1 MATMA
6 GAMQMDHIN
15 VNRTALAMPTGPGVV
30 KMEANSTYIKPE
42 IPVSAATEEAID
54 DDSEQARSKWDSSQQ
69 EKFFGV
75 GPAVPQIQ
83 QLMGVG
89 TADYMA
95 NLGAENTVTDSVT
108 LFDKVEDD
116 ITM

>member
-1 MATMA
+1 
-6 GAMQMDHIN
+6 
-15 VNRTALAMPTGPGVV
+15 
-30 KMEANSTYIKPE
+30 
-42 IPVSAATEEAID
+42 
-54 DDSEQARSKWDSSQQ
+54 
-69 EKFFGV
+69 V